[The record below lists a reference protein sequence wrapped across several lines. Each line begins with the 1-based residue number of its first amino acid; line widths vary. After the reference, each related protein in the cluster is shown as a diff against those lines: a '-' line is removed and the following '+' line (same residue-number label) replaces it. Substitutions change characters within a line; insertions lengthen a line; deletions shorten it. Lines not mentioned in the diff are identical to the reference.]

1 MVDGGWASFFI
12 LAAALVITMAWSWV
26 PSFWYDEAATLQL
39 ARLPLPEFVGF
50 VRQRDAVH
58 GLYAFVMHG
67 WIHVFGESEFSVRF
81 PSALA
86 VAVGAAGVFHLGRRW
101 FGAAAGVLA
110 AVIFVVLPRMTT
122 QGVEARSY
130 AIATATLIVA
140 AVLVA
145 AARERGGWVLWVAVA
160 GAATAAVWMFAYAL
174 FALPALA
181 LLADDTELPGR
192 TRVLRASTVLVIPG
206 ILAAPLVLT
215 MIAQRGQV
223 AWLAGQDVNP
233 YTVLI
238 EPLFGSAFWVLIGWA
253 LVCAVAV
260 RAGRRVTLS
269 RPVVSLL
276 VWLCLPGTVLVILSL
291 AGTPVFAPRYL
302 TMCAP
307 ALALLGGS
315 LIGTARRR
323 VVIAACAIV
332 CVLSVPHYVASRLP
346 TAKPGATDLRA
357 AASFIA
363 AHARPGDAFLLE
375 ASGPGGTR
383 PRVAIAAYPHA
394 FAGLRDIAFAS
405 SYADTGT
412 YSDALAEPTFSEV
425 AIDADIWVV
434 TRDRSAF
441 AQQLAEHGYAQA
453 SVRGFGGLTVG
464 AWRREDA
471 R

>member
-1 MVDGGWASFFI
+1 MLSVF
-12 LAAALVITMAWSWV
+12 AATLVVTMAWFWV

-39 ARLPLPEFVGF
+39 ARLPFPEFVGF

-58 GLYAFVMHG
+58 GLYACVIHG

-86 VAVGAAGVFHLGRRW
+86 VAVGATGVFHLGRRW

-130 AIATATLIVA
+130 AMATTLLIVA

-145 AARERGGWVLWVAVA
+145 AARERRGRALWVAAA
-160 GAATAAVWMFAYAL
+160 GAATTAVWMFAYAL
-174 FALPALA
+174 FVLPALA
-181 LLADDTELPGR
+181 LLADDTSLPGR
-192 TRVLRASTVLVIPG
+192 TRIRRASAVLAVPG
-206 ILAAPLVLT
+206 ILAVPLVLT

-223 AWLAGQDVNP
+223 AWLAAQDVNP

-238 EPLFGSAFWVLIGWA
+238 EPMFGSAFWVLIGWA
-253 LVCAVAV
+253 LLCAVAA

-276 VWLCLPGTVLVILSL
+276 VWLCLPGTVLVALSL
-291 AGTPVFAPRYL
+291 AGTPVFTPRYL

-323 VVIAACAIV
+323 VVIAACVLV
-332 CVLSVPHYVASRLP
+332 CVLSVPHFVASRLP

-405 SYADTGT
+405 CYVDTGT
-412 YSDALAEPTFSEV
+412 YSDALAEPTFTEV
-425 AIDADIWVV
+425 AIDADIWVA
-434 TRDRSAF
+434 TRDGSAF

-453 SVRGFGGLTVG
+453 SIREVGGLTVG
-464 AWRREDA
+464 EWRRQDA